1 MEFTS
6 FLILFF
12 LVILIIILM
21 DFCDKKIWFYKL
33 KKYLLTC
40 SSLEKEILKTLCKE
54 PNIIHKLND
63 NHKITHILSNLFIVI
78 KYNNNNDD
86 DKNINNKSKQSFY
99 YINPKVYKLIKK
111 YREFKK
117 IYFID

>member
-1 MEFTS
+1 
-6 FLILFF
+6 
-12 LVILIIILM
+12 M
-21 DFCDKKIWFYKL
+21 DFFDKKIWFYKL

-40 SSLEKEILKTLCKE
+40 SSLEKEILKTFCKE
-54 PNIIHKLND
+54 PNKVHKLDD
-63 NHKITHILSNLFIVI
+63 NHKITYILSNLFIVI

-86 DKNINNKSKQSFY
+86 DNINLKSKQSFY

-111 YREFKK
+111 YQEFKK